1 MSCPMNRIVFFA
13 LILFF
18 YASHAVSQPGN
29 ESVSLVKFGDSTK
42 TQSTSASHPRIETLV
57 IDAGNSHVLKI
68 PGIKRIAV
76 GNSQIIKAKSV
87 TPSEL
92 LIFGLAGG
100 STSLEI
106 WMKNGRRNSYRVE
119 VISSGLRKIFQDVS
133 SMLAKVPKAKFS
145 VIGNQVVIEGENL
158 SDADRGK
165 IRSIIQRYPDVM
177 DLTSQVGWDSMVMLD
192 VQVLEIP
199 SSRMKELGVRWDPS
213 AQGGIHAGLAWEG
226 QNSGMPSGNMD
237 RGVNIIREGANFG
250 SAFGLNALLSA
261 KLQALTRSGEAVVL
275 AQPQLLTRSGT
286 TASFLAG
293 GELPYTSV
301 DKEGKSTTSF
311 RKYGVSLNITPEV
324 DRTEVVRSK
333 IEIEVSSVDG
343 TISVPSGPALKI
355 RKATSDFNVKSGQ
368 TLVIGGFISRERHA
382 DREGLPGLSQIP
394 VAGYLFGS
402 QREQE
407 RETELAIFVTPVI
420 VDSDHPTMRA
430 RVESGK
436 RVTERAF
443 PHSTL
448 INHVLQNESTL
459 TQQTLSNRTVPS
471 IPVDNHPAWSHPAM
485 SDPNHSTQDQ
495 ENENLF
501 TSQWSSKTND

>member
-1 MSCPMNRIVFFA
+1 MSCAMNRLIHFA
-13 LILFF
+13 FIFVCSVSF
-18 YASHAVSQPGN
+18 ASSQPG
-29 ESVSLVKFGDSTK
+29 LDKFSP
-42 TQSTSASHPRIETLV
+42 SHPKLGEEKHSSIESLPNIETLV
-57 IDAGNSHVLKI
+57 IDAGNSHVLTFH
-68 PGIKRIAV
+68 GLKRIAV
-76 GNSQIIKAKSV
+76 GNSQVIKAKSV
-87 TPSEL
+87 TPNEL

-100 STSLEI
+100 STSLEV
-106 WMKNGRRNSYRVE
+106 WLKNGKRKSYRVD
-119 VISSGLRKIFQDVS
+119 VVSTGLRKIYQDVS
-133 SMLAKVPKAKFS
+133 IMLARVPHAKLS
-145 VIGNQVVIEGENL
+145 VMGNEVVIEGDNL
-158 SDADRGK
+158 SESDRNK
-165 IRSIIQRYPDVM
+165 IRSIIKRYPDIM

-226 QNSGMPSGNMD
+226 QQSGSPAGNLD
-237 RGVNIIREGANFG
+237 RGVNLIREGANVG
-250 SAFGLNALLSA
+250 STLGLNALLSA
-261 KLQALTRSGEAVVL
+261 KLHALTRSGEAVVL

-301 DKEGKSTTSF
+301 DKDGKSTTTF

-324 DRTEVVRSK
+324 DQTAVVRSK

-368 TLVIGGFISRERHA
+368 TLVIGGFISREKHA

-407 RETELAIFVTPVI
+407 RETELAIFVTPVV
-420 VDSDHPTMRA
+420 VDASHPTMRA
-430 RVESGK
+430 RVASGK
-436 RVTERAF
+436 EVTERAF
-443 PHSTL
+443 PQATL
-448 INHVLQNESTL
+448 INHAFPKQT
-459 TQQTLSNRTVPS
+459 TLSHMTMTNHAAPS
-471 IPVDNHPAWSHPAM
+471 MPGNTQSGLHLSATSGLSDSTHEQGIDNLIS
-485 SDPNHSTQDQ
+485 
-495 ENENLF
+495 
-501 TSQWSSKTND
+501 SQWSVSTNE